1 MAQTGK
7 KAVSVAVTN
16 ELEAFKAEAQAA
28 MDGRLSNGRVVP
40 EVTDKVENG
49 YVVLSVTSPR
59 KGTKFL
65 GVFRIGDPSKVRG
78 FASPVFRVVD
88 DDVTDEILG
97 YNLQLSST
105 IDGRLE
111 EGKELVTPK
120 TGYKFIARKRI
131 SESNVVYWALV
142 NEEGKFCGYADQV
155 LSQIKMTYKVTVAKI

>member
-111 EGKELVTPK
+111 EGKELVRAMSY
-120 TGYKFIARKRI
+120 TGHLLMKR
-131 SESNVVYWALV
+131 ESS
-142 NEEGKFCGYADQV
+142 ADM
-155 LSQIKMTYKVTVAKI
+155 QIKYYRRSK